1 MIRRPPR
8 STLFPYTTLFRSD
21 GEVAGGGEGA
31 GHLLAP
37 AVPSGHVV
45 DDHDTAEGP
54 VAHGLGEVGVDLVVA
69 VAGDPD
75 RLRGQRVRDV
85 WHGSAPDAIADDC
98 AHQCR
103 TEGAALAA
111 LDLGRA
117 GMIRLV
123 DEMRVA
129 AHRSRSEEC
138 GGQLPAQRL
147 DRWVAKA
154 L

>member
-21 GEVAGGGEGA
+21 GEVAGGGEGT

-45 DDHDTAEGP
+45 DDHDTAERP
-54 VAHGLGEVGVDLVVA
+54 VAHGLGEVGVDLVAA

-75 RLRGQRVRDV
+75 RLRGQRVRGV

-103 TEGAALAA
+103 TEGGALAA
-111 LDLGRA
+111 SCLGRA
-117 GMIRLV
+117 GDLRRLIAPRASAWIS
-123 DEMRVA
+123 D
-129 AHRSRSEEC
+129 
-138 GGQLPAQRL
+138 L
-147 DRWVAKA
+147 DR
-154 L
+154 